1 MGDRTSFALTDSAL
15 TNYCNDTLARVLAEG
30 RAAECPT
37 CGTVYLP
44 DDTDGDARQSRVETR
59 PHRRASPPLA
69 EVIAAVQLALAWRR
83 EHDVDRAPP
92 AVSPLA
98 RMQGRSSGTIDDA
111 SVSSVDALAPVHRP

>member
-1 MGDRTSFALTDSAL
+1 MPIEL
-15 TNYCNDTLARVLAEG
+15 RVLAIE
-30 RAAECPT
+30 A
-37 CGTVYLP
+37 
-44 DDTDGDARQSRVETR
+44 
-59 PHRRASPPLA
+59 
-69 EVIAAVQLALAWRR
+69 R